1 MAAQAT
7 ATFWFVL
14 IPLRFRCSGKTS
26 LMLRFSE
33 DKFSSSL
40 LATAGVDYKTQFLD
54 IEGKRVKCQI
64 WYGLVAYNA
73 AVVSFPTLA

>member
-1 MAAQAT
+1 MALFFVNRCCPRFEVRPAT
-7 ATFWFVL
+7 T
-14 IPLRFRCSGKTS
+14 PLRNFAGKTS

-54 IEGKRVKCQI
+54 VDGKRIKCQI
-64 WYGLVAYNA
+64 W
-73 AVVSFPTLA
+73 